1 MARTTFSGPVR
12 SLNGFV
18 SAGTGN
24 LFLLD
29 ADNTTLALQLFP
41 TPVVDANNNPTGA
54 ITVGSG
60 GIMNVYN
67 STNPAG
73 AAQLT
78 LPAVLSTTP
87 TDNTDPNQQNNLGAT
102 ITLYMPFDLANNL
115 VIKPTGADIFTGFA
129 MGVDAAG
136 LTTTFISG
144 IGDTTFTWNGGTTGG
159 DIDSKVTFTAITAG
173 AWFVEAV
180 CIGAAGGAAATPFS
194 A

>member
-24 LFLLD
+24 LFLPD

-41 TPVVDANNNPTGA
+41 TPVVDGNNNPTGA
-54 ITVGSG
+54 ITAGSG
-60 GIMNVYN
+60 GVLNVYN
-67 STNPAG
+67 STNPTG

-78 LPAVLSTTP
+78 LPAVLSSTP

-102 ITLYMPFDLANNL
+102 IAIYMPFNLANNL

-129 MGVDAAG
+129 MAVDAAG

-144 IGDTTFTWNGGTTGG
+144 VGDTTFTWNGGTTGG